1 MNVNIVFFINKIQS
15 LFISLIKSTQKVQN
29 KIRYKVEVNGYKRN
43 SPECGV

>member
-29 KIRYKVEVNGYKRN
+29 KIRYKVGYKRN